1 MSILQ
6 ELARV
11 FRHAVP
17 VKKFVE
23 KAASLVQTVSELPP
37 KSSLRLPTNFSL
49 DLVDDL
55 VQRSGALPKEVA
67 KDG

>member
-23 KAASLVQTVSELPP
+23 KAASLVQTFPRFCRIF
-37 KSSLRLPTNFSL
+37 SSTPDKHL
-49 DLVDDL
+49 
-55 VQRSGALPKEVA
+55 
-67 KDG
+67 

>member
-23 KAASLVQTVSELPP
+23 KAASLVQTVSEILP
-37 KSSLRLPTNFSL
+37 
-49 DLVDDL
+49 DLL
-55 VQRSGALPKEVA
+55 FESRQTSR
-67 KDG
+67 